1 MLSNS
6 VVILIREVL
15 EAALLCAAIL
25 AMCRQFSL
33 SFKGVAVA
41 LALGLIAAVSYA
53 KNLAV
58 IAAQFDGVGQEVG
71 DAASQFAL
79 ALSLPT
85 IVLLFIRR
93 YYYQLR
99 YQRQDSTRALTFLVV
114 VALMLAVM
122 REGAEIYLYVASFQW
137 QPEKRQALIIGALI
151 GSGIGFSIGALVYY
165 LLRLLSRPMG
175 ILAGGIMLNLVAGG
189 MAVQGCKMLIQADW
203 LPDGQMWNSTWLVS
217 EDSVTGQ
224 LLYALMGYEATP
236 APVQVGAYIAVLFWA
251 VLSQG
256 GLLCYYK
263 KRIDGRT

>member
-33 SFKGVAVA
+33 SIRAVWVA
-41 LALGLIAAVSYA
+41 LVLGLAAAIGYA
-53 KNLAV
+53 KNLAT
-58 IAAQFDGVGQEVG
+58 IAGWFDGVGQEVG

-79 ALSLPT
+79 
-85 IVLLFIRR
+85 VLLLPLIVMRFIRR
-93 YYYQLR
+93 YYRHHRSGDTLVL
-99 YQRQDSTRALTFLVV
+99 TLLVGAALV
-114 VALMLAVM
+114 LAVM

-137 QPEKRQALIIGALI
+137 QPEKRQALAIGALI

-165 LLRLLSRPMG
+165 LLRLLPKPRG
-175 ILAGGIMLNLVAGG
+175 ILVAGVVLNLVAGG

-203 LPDGQMWNSTWLVS
+203 LPDGEVWNSSWLVP

-236 APVQVGAYIAVLFWA
+236 APVQVFAYVIVLGVI

-256 GLLCYYK
+256 AIVMSYRNK
-263 KRIDGRT
+263 T